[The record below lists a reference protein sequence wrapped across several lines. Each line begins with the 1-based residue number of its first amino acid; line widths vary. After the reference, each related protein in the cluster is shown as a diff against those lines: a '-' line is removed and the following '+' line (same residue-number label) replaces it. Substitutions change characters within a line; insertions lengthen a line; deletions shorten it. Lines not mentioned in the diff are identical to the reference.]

1 MCDPCLL
8 CHAFVCVP
16 ATSVPV
22 QKVSANPYFYD
33 TTFPPTIYTTPRT
46 PNRLLSPLVGA
57 CKKCRRTPIFMIPL
71 SPPLFIPHP
80 GPPIGSSH
88 HWLARAKS
96 VDEPL
101 FL

>member
-33 TTFPPTIYTTPRT
+33 TTFPPTIYTTPCQPLPSLVIGARKRRGPS
-46 PNRLLSPLVGA
+46 PNP
-57 CKKCRRTPIFMIPL
+57 K
-71 SPPLFIPHP
+71 
-80 GPPIGSSH
+80 
-88 HWLARAKS
+88 
-96 VDEPL
+96 
-101 FL
+101 